1 MGSRCGHRDEILLH
15 VYSRHSAVKIVWSV
29 GRM

>member
-1 MGSRCGHRDEILLH
+1 MGSRCGHRDEVLVH
-15 VYSRHSAVKIVWSV
+15 VYPRQSAVKIVRRV